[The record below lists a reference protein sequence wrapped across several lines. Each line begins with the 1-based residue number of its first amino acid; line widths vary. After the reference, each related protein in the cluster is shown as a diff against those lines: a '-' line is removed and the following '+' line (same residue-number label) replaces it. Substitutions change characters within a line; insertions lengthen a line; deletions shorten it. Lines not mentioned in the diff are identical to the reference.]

1 MQIFHLADT
10 HIRLFKRHKEYEVV
24 FERLYDYIRS
34 NKQSDDIIFLGGD
47 IVHNKTDMSPE
58 LIYQTSKFLKSCADI
73 CPTILICG
81 NHDFSENSRR
91 LDALTPI
98 VDTLNHPNLH
108 YWKDSGVYELHGIVF
123 SVFGICDDKSNWV
136 RAKDIKGKCKIAL
149 HHGPIKGATTDIGH
163 EIESGI
169 TSDWFDGF
177 SISMLGD
184 IHKRQYLNDSKT
196 VAYVGSTVQ
205 QNYSESVEGHGLIV
219 WDVESSS
226 GKFVEIPNDYAFVT
240 FDLIDGICTIPDNL
254 PKNLRVRIRHENSS
268 AQQIEVFAREIGKKY
283 TIVELI
289 KQRSSNSQIQQR
301 QRTETLGDSRNVDF
315 QNKHIREYL
324 NAIEIVDP
332 EDMSAI
338 MKLNAETN
346 KLLSISNLQQN
357 VVWKPVQLDFSN
369 MLSYGSDNSICFD
382 KLSDIV
388 GLFSKNAE
396 GKSAIFD
403 ILCFALYDKTP
414 RASKAIHILNNSK
427 DEFYCKVQFAVNE
440 VDYFIERIGTRKK
453 DGAVK
458 VDVNF
463 WTFDETGN
471 KINLNGEDRDKTNF
485 QIRNYVGTY
494 DDFVLT
500 ALSTQYD
507 NQNFIEKSQRD
518 RKDLLYRFLDITI
531 YDELFKLAK
540 EESKECQTLI
550 REYEREELHEK
561 SSLYSTQIED
571 VERDLGRIESRL
583 NDVNQKSKELTSQL
597 LELNKIYVPISNADK
612 IDTIENEIGKTII
625 EIETCEN
632 KIAAQQTKIEQIR
645 VEIAK
650 CSPIEI
656 DNLDEI
662 SHEYSDLSAKINENQ
677 NELNLLER
685 KLADCQKHK
694 ELLDNHR
701 YDPNCK
707 YCVDNDFVKSA
718 RIAIDNIPSVELS
731 ILERESAIESLKFA
745 RTFVSKRMADAKD
758 IRENNTRLS
767 NLTNDLNFSIEQQN
781 SIRYKRQ
788 SFELNLQNCKTRK
801 EEYLK
806 NASTIERNKEIL
818 AEITTIE
825 KTLGVVELDIKK
837 LTQLQKNAHITLEGL
852 KAKYNECCEKLDR
865 YLEYVKRFKIYEL
878 YLKALSREGVPYRI
892 LETVLPVIE
901 DEVNQILGS
910 LVNFT
915 VRMEASDDKY
925 VHAYIV
931 YDAHNSW
938 PVELSSGMERF
949 ILSLAFRSSLSE
961 ITSLPKANFLVIDEG
976 FGVLDSENLLL
987 IGNLFS
993 FLKKQ
998 YDFLICVSHI
1008 DNMKDLVDRQITI
1021 EKANGYSRIS
1031 M

>member
-1 MQIFHLADT
+1 MQIFHIADT

-34 NKQSDDIIFLGGD
+34 NKQPNDIIFLGGD

-98 VDTLNHPNLH
+98 VSTLNHPNLY
-108 YWKDSGVYELHGIVF
+108 YWKDSGVYELHGIAF

-136 RAKDIKGKCKIAL
+136 RAKDIKGKYKIAL
-149 HHGPIKGATTDIGH
+149 HHGLIKGATTDIGH

-169 TSDWFDGF
+169 TLDYFDGF

-184 IHKRQYLNDSKT
+184 IHSPQYLNDSKT

-205 QNYSESVEGHGLIV
+205 QNYSETIEGHGLIV
-219 WDVESSS
+219 WDVESGT
-226 GKFVEIPNDYAFVT
+226 GKFVKIPNDYAFVT
-240 FDLIDGICTIPDNL
+240 FDLIDGNCIIPDNL

-268 AQQIEVFAREIGKKY
+268 AQQIEAFTREIGKRY

-289 KQRSSNSQIQQR
+289 KQRSANSQIQQR

-324 NAIEIVDP
+324 NAIELVDP
-332 EDMSAI
+332 EDMTAI

-403 ILCFALYDKTP
+403 ILCFSLYDKTP

-427 DEFYCKVQFAVNE
+427 DEFYCKIQFEVNGI
-440 VDYFIERIGTRKK
+440 DYFIERIGTRKK
-453 DGAVK
+453 DGAIK

-463 WTFDETGN
+463 WTFDEVGN

-550 REYEREELHEK
+550 RQYEREELHEK

-571 VERDLGRIESRL
+571 VEIDLGRIETRL
-583 NDVNQKSKELTSQL
+583 NEVNIKSKELTSQL
-597 LELNKIYVPISNADK
+597 LELNKIYVPISNVDD
-612 IDTIENEIGKTII
+612 IDAIENEIGKTIG

-645 VEIAK
+645 VEIDG

-662 SHEYSDLSAKINENQ
+662 AHEYSDLSTKVNENQ

-694 ELLDNHR
+694 ELLDNHK

-718 RIAIDNIPSVELS
+718 RRLIDEIPSVELL
-731 ILERESAIESLKFA
+731 IMERESAIESLNFW
-745 RTFVSKRMADAKD
+745 RTFVSKRLDVAKD
-758 IRENNTRLS
+758 IRANNTRLTK
-767 NLTNDLNFSIEQQN
+767 LTIDLKFLNEQQS
-781 SIRYKRQ
+781 SIQYKQ
-788 SFELNLQNCKTRK
+788 HSFELNLQNCKTRK

-806 NASTIERNKEIL
+806 NASAIERNKEIL
-818 AEITTIE
+818 VEITTIE
-825 KTLGVVELDIKK
+825 KTIGVIDLDIKK
-837 LTQLQKNAHITLEGL
+837 LAQMQKNAHIALEGL

-925 VHAYIV
+925 IHAYIV

-1008 DNMKDLVDRQITI
+1008 DNMKDLVDNQITI
-1021 EKANGYSRIS
+1021 EKVNGFSKIS
-1031 M
+1031 V